1 VFQAVFLVGD
11 GKCYNRLETN
21 REANRNRFGVKG
33 EVGNLAKSWHTEKTD
48 EVMQELGVTSKG
60 LTTQEAQ
67 ERLKEYGYNE
77 LVAKKRKSALSMFL
91 GEFKDIFII
100 LLIVATIFSAAI
112 GYYDVLTGEAE
123 GVMEAMADAIIIGA
137 IVILVAITGFVQEYR
152 AEKAIEA
159 MKKLTAPKARVMRDG
174 QEMIIP
180 AKEIVP
186 GDILVLESGDQV
198 PADARIIEAIE
209 LKASEAVL
217 TGESA
222 PVNKDVAPVKSD
234 AGISE
239 RRNTLFTATHVVYGR
254 GRAVVTTTGMNTE
267 FGKIAEMVQTA
278 EEEGTP
284 LQRKLDKFAGKI
296 AKVVIGVCVIIFVL
310 EAFDVVISGVF
321 EAEGF
326 IQAFMSSISLAISAV
341 PEGLPAIVTVA
352 LALGAREFARRH
364 ALVRRLSSAEG
375 LGAVTVICSD
385 KTGTITKGEMTVRQI
400 YVDEKLFEV
409 SGVGYAPKGEF
420 MLGGA
425 PAKPEGDAELL
436 LRIGALCNNADLR
449 RKEAADSWEIFGDP
463 TEGALIVAAE
473 KAAFAK
479 KALDAAYPRIR
490 EIPFTSE
497 RKRMTTLHETPGN
510 GVVAYVK
517 GAPETILE
525 RCIHIIEDG
534 KEVKLTEAKA
544 SRVLQ
549 VNEQLAGN
557 ALRVLAMAYK
567 RLSSAAE
574 KYADDAL
581 EKDLVFVG
589 LQGMIDP
596 PREEAIQA
604 NKTCQKAGIRTVMI
618 TGDHKLTAVA
628 IAKEVGIFRKDDL
641 VLTGAELDTLGDA
654 EFEQEVEK
662 VSVYARVSP
671 EHKLKIVNAWK
682 KKGNIVAMTGDG
694 VNDAPAVKSADVGVS
709 MGITG
714 TDVTKEASDVIL
726 NDDNFAT
733 IVKAVEQGRVIYDNI
748 RKYARFLIAC
758 NFDELLVI
766 GTFAILGGLFSP
778 ELFPLPLLP
787 AMILWINLVT
797 DGAPAVALATDPPD
811 VDVMDRPPRKPE
823 EGILHG
829 MGRFIIMSFILQSVG
844 TILVFSLEYYFFPSH
859 PWMLANGGID
869 ELARQASYR
878 EATTTAFVQAAMF
891 ELLVVWNCRSEKRS
905 VWRMGRNAFKNKFF
919 VIAEVVSIA
928 LTLGITYIPITQQLF
943 HLTAL
948 SLTDLAYVI
957 GVSALALVV
966 LPEFTMN
973 RKLWKWG

>member
-1 VFQAVFLVGD
+1 MS
-11 GKCYNRLETN
+11 EP
-21 REANRNRFGVKG
+21 
-33 EVGNLAKSWHTEKTD
+33 WHSKKVD
-48 EVMQELGVTSKG
+48 EVMLDLEVTHDG
-60 LTTQEAQ
+60 LTSQETSD
-67 ERLKEYGYNE
+67 RLLKYGYNE

-91 GEFKDIFII
+91 GEFKDIFIL
-100 LLIVATIFSAAI
+100 LLIAATIFSAII

-123 GVMEAMADAIIIGA
+123 GVMEALADAIIIGA
-137 IVILVAITGFVQEYR
+137 IVILVAVTGFVQEYR

-159 MKKLTAPKARVMRDG
+159 MKKLTAPKARVLRDG
-174 QEMIIP
+174 EEMVIP
-180 AKEIVP
+180 AREIVP
-186 GDILVLESGDQV
+186 GDLLILESGDHV

-222 PVNKDVAPVKSD
+222 PVNKNVLPVKSD
-234 AGISE
+234 APISD
-239 RRNTLFTATHVVYGR
+239 RRNMLFTATHVVYGR
-254 GRAVVTTTGMNTE
+254 GKAVVTTTGMNTE
-267 FGKIAEMVQTA
+267 FGKIAEMVQSA
-278 EEEGTP
+278 EEEETP

-296 AKVVIGVCVIIFVL
+296 AKVVVGVCVVIFAL
-310 EAFDVVISGVF
+310 EAFDVIVSGVF
-321 EAEGF
+321 DANGF

-352 LALGAREFARRH
+352 LALGAREFARRN

-385 KTGTITKGEMTVRQI
+385 KTGTITKGEMTVRRI
-400 YVDEKLFEV
+400 YLGHRFFEV
-409 SGVGYAPKGEF
+409 TGVGYAPKGEF
-420 MLGGA
+420 RYDDA
-425 PAKPEGDAELL
+425 VFKPGPDNELL
-436 LRIGALCNNADLR
+436 LRVGALCNNAQLR
-449 RKEAADSWEIFGDP
+449 KKENADTWEILGDP
-463 TEGALIVAAE
+463 TEAALIVTAE
-473 KAAFAK
+473 KGGLVK
-479 KALDAAYPRIR
+479 EELDEIYPRIR

-497 RKRMTTLHETPGN
+497 RKRMTTLHRTPQN
-510 GVVAYVK
+510 ELVAYVK

-525 RCIHIIEDG
+525 KCTHLLENG
-534 KEVKLTEAKA
+534 KEVKLTEEETRQILEA
-544 SRVLQ
+544 
-549 VNEQLAGN
+549 NEQMATN
-557 ALRVLAMAYK
+557 ALRILAMAYRK
-567 RLSSAAE
+567 VPAAAE
-574 KYADDAL
+574 KYEDDQL
-581 EKDLVFVG
+581 EANLVFVG
-589 LQGMIDP
+589 LEGMIDP

-604 NKTCQKAGIRTVMI
+604 NKTCRKAGIKTVMI

-628 IAKEVGIFRKDDL
+628 IATEVGIFKDGDM
-641 VLTGAELDTLGDA
+641 VLTGSELDKLSDT
-654 EFEQEVEK
+654 EFGGEVEK

-682 KKGNIVAMTGDG
+682 KNGHIVAMTGDG
-694 VNDAPAVKSADVGVS
+694 VNDAPAVKAADVGVS

-733 IVKAVEQGRVIYDNI
+733 IVKAVEQGRVIYDNV
-748 RKYARFLIAC
+748 RKYARFLISC

-766 GTFAILGGLFSP
+766 GAFAILGGLFSP

-811 VDVMDRPPRKPE
+811 VDVMDRPPRKPS

-829 MGRFIIMSFILQSVG
+829 MGRFIVMSFILQSIG
-844 TILVFSLEYYFFPSH
+844 TILVFSLEYYITPSH
-859 PWMLANGGID
+859 PWMINGVVNEANRILTY
-869 ELARQASYR
+869 E

-905 VWRMGRNAFKNKFF
+905 VWRMGRDAFKNKFF

-928 LTLGITYIPITQQLF
+928 ATLGITYIPVTQQLF

-948 SLTDLAYVI
+948 SPTDLAYVI
-957 GVSALALVV
+957 GVSALAFLV
-966 LPEFTMN
+966 LPELTMN
-973 RKLWKWG
+973 RKLWKWS

>member
-1 VFQAVFLVGD
+1 MEKKD
-11 GKCYNRLETN
+11 
-21 REANRNRFGVKG
+21 
-33 EVGNLAKSWHTEKTD
+33 WHTGNMD
-48 EVMQELGVTSKG
+48 EVMHELNVTHEG
-60 LTTQEAQ
+60 LTTQEAL
-67 ERLKEYGYNE
+67 ERLKKYGYNE
-77 LVAKKRKSALSMFL
+77 LVAKKRKSALMMFL
-91 GEFKDIFII
+91 GEFKDIFIL
-100 LLIVATIFSAAI
+100 LLIAATIFSAII
-112 GYYDVLTGEAE
+112 GYYDVLTGAAE
-123 GVMEAMADAIIIGA
+123 GVMEALADSIIIGA
-137 IVILVAITGFVQEYR
+137 IVILVAVTGFVQEYR

-159 MKKLTAPKARVMRDG
+159 MKKLTAPKARVFRDG
-174 QEMIIP
+174 QEVIIP

-217 TGESA
+217 TGEST
-222 PVNKDVAPVKSD
+222 PVNKDVAPVKGD

-239 RRNTLFTATHVVYGR
+239 RRNTVFTATHIVYGR
-254 GRAVVTTTGMNTE
+254 GKAVVTTTGMNTE

-278 EEEGTP
+278 QEEETP
-284 LQRKLDKFAGKI
+284 LQKKLDKFAGKI
-296 AKVVIGVCVIIFVL
+296 AKVVVGVCVLIFAL
-310 EAFDVVISGVF
+310 EAFDVVVSGIF
-321 EAEGF
+321 NIEGF
-326 IQAFMSSISLAISAV
+326 IQAFLSSISLAISAV

-352 LALGAREFARRH
+352 LALGAREFARRN

-385 KTGTITKGEMTVRQI
+385 KTGTITKGEMTVRRI
-400 YVDEKLFEV
+400 YADEKFLEV
-409 SGVGYAPKGEF
+409 TGVGYEPKGEF
-420 MLGGA
+420 KLGIEVV
-425 PAKPEGDAELL
+425 KPEGDTELL
-436 LRIGALCNNADLR
+436 LRIGALCNNAQLR
-449 RKEAADSWEIFGDP
+449 KKNEENSWEIFGDP

-473 KAAFAK
+473 KAALGKEKLGGLFT
-479 KALDAAYPRIR
+479 RVR

-497 RKRMTTLHETPGN
+497 RKLMTTVHKTPQDK
-510 GVVAYVK
+510 VVAYLK

-525 RCIHIIEDG
+525 KCTHILENG
-534 KEVKLTEAKA
+534 KEVKLTEAKVNK
-544 SRVLQ
+544 VLQ
-549 VNEQLAGN
+549 ANEQLASN

-567 RLSSAAE
+567 QLPSASE
-574 KYADDAL
+574 KYEDDAI
-581 EKDLVFVG
+581 ERDLVFVG
-589 LQGMIDP
+589 LEGMIDP
-596 PREEAIQA
+596 PREEAIKA
-604 NKTCQKAGIRTVMI
+604 NETCQKAGIRTVMI
-618 TGDHKLTAVA
+618 TGDHKLTALAV
-628 IAKEVGIFRKDDL
+628 AKEVGIFREGDL
-641 VLTGAELDTLGDA
+641 VLTGIELDKLGDT

-671 EHKLKIVNAWK
+671 EHKLRIVNGWK
-682 KKGNIVAMTGDG
+682 KRGHIVAMTGDG
-694 VNDAPAVKSADVGVS
+694 VNDAPAVKAADVGVS

-733 IVKAVEQGRVIYDNI
+733 IVKAVEQGRVIYDNV

-758 NFDELLVI
+758 NFDELFVI

-811 VDVMDRPPRKPE
+811 VDVMDRAPRKPS

-829 MGRFIIMSFILQSVG
+829 MGRFILMSFILQSIG
-844 TILVFSLEYYFFPSH
+844 TILVFSLEYYLFPAH
-859 PWMLANGGID
+859 PWMTNGVVFSEANR
-869 ELARQASYR
+869 LLSYE

-905 VWRMGRNAFKNKFF
+905 VWRMGRDAFKNKFF
-919 VIAEVVSIA
+919 VIAEIVSIT

-948 SLTDLAYVI
+948 SPTDLAYVL
-957 GVSALALVV
+957 GVSALALFV
-966 LPEFTMN
+966 LPEVTMN
-973 RKLWKWG
+973 RKLWKWS

>member
-1 VFQAVFLVGD
+1 
-11 GKCYNRLETN
+11 
-21 REANRNRFGVKG
+21 
-33 EVGNLAKSWHTEKTD
+33 LAKSWHTDKID
-48 EVMQELGVTSKG
+48 EVMHELDVSHEG
-60 LTTQEAQ
+60 LTSQEAQ
-67 ERLKEYGYNE
+67 QRLSKYGYNE

-91 GEFKDIFII
+91 GEFKDIFIL
-100 LLIVATIFSAAI
+100 LLIAATIFSAII
-112 GYYDVLTGEAE
+112 GYYDVVTGAE
-123 GVMEAMADAIIIGA
+123 EGFLEAMADAIIIGA
-137 IVILVAITGFVQEYR
+137 IVILVAITSFVQEYR

-159 MKKLTAPKARVMRDG
+159 MKKLTAPKARVIRDG
-174 QEMIIP
+174 REIIIP

-186 GDILVLESGDQV
+186 GDILALESGDHV
-198 PADARIIEAIE
+198 AADARVIEAIE
-209 LKASEAVL
+209 LKANEAIL

-222 PVNKDVAPVKSD
+222 PVNKDVAPVKSE
-234 AGISE
+234 APISE

-254 GRAVVTTTGMNTE
+254 GKAVVTTTGMNTE

-278 EEEGTP
+278 QEEETP
-284 LQRKLDKFAGKI
+284 LQKKLDKFAGKI
-296 AKVVIGVCVIIFVL
+296 AKVVVGVCVVIFAL
-310 EAFDVVISGVF
+310 EAFDVVIQGYLNI
-321 EAEGF
+321 EGM

-352 LALGAREFARRH
+352 LALGAREFARRN

-385 KTGTITKGEMTVRQI
+385 KTGTITKGEMTVRQM
-400 YVDEKLFEV
+400 YVDGKLLEV
-409 SGVGYAPKGEF
+409 TGVGYEPKGEF
-420 MLGGA
+420 KLDQDA
-425 PAKPEGDAELL
+425 AKPEGDAELL
-436 LRIGALCNNADLR
+436 LRIGTLCNNAQLR
-449 RKEAADSWEIFGDP
+449 KKDADNSWEIFGDP

-473 KAAFAK
+473 KAALGK
-479 KALDAAYPRIR
+479 EKLEEIYPRIR

-497 RKRMTTLHETPGN
+497 RKRMTTLHKTPQN
-510 GVVAYVK
+510 EVVAYAK

-525 RCIHIIEDG
+525 KCTHMLENG
-534 KEVKLTEAKA
+534 EEVKLTQAKINK
-544 SRVLQ
+544 VLQ

-567 RLSSAAE
+567 RLPSATE
-574 KYADDAL
+574 KYEDEAI

-596 PREEAIQA
+596 PREEAIKA

-618 TGDHKLTAVA
+618 TGDHKLTALAVA
-628 IAKEVGIFRKDDL
+628 EEVGIFREGDL
-641 VLTGAELDTLGDA
+641 VLTGAELDMLGDT

-671 EHKLKIVNAWK
+671 EHKLRIVNGLK
-682 KKGNIVAMTGDG
+682 KKGHIAAMTGDG
-694 VNDAPAVKSADVGVS
+694 VNDAPAVKAADVGVS

-733 IVKAVEQGRVIYDNI
+733 IVKAVEEGRVIYDNI

-811 VDVMDRPPRKPE
+811 VDVMDRPPRKPT

-829 MGRFIIMSFILQSVG
+829 MGRFIVLSFILQSIG
-844 TILVFSLEYYFFPSH
+844 TILVFCLEYYVWPAHGFGTEES
-859 PWMLANGGID
+859 LA
-869 ELARQASYR
+869 EAR
-878 EATTTAFVQAAMF
+878 TTAFVQAAMF

-905 VWRMGRNAFKNKFF
+905 VWRMGRDAFKNKFF
-919 VIAEVVSIA
+919 VIADLVSVA

-957 GVSALALVV
+957 GIASLGLFV
-966 LPEFTMN
+966 LPEITMN
-973 RKLWKWG
+973 KKLWKWS

>member
-1 VFQAVFLVGD
+1 MKLTGSARSGF
-11 GKCYNRLETN
+11 GKL
-21 REANRNRFGVKG
+21 G
-33 EVGNLAKSWHTEKTD
+33 KSWHSEKID
-48 EVMQELGVTSKG
+48 EVMHELDVTNEG
-60 LTTQEAQ
+60 LTSQEVQ
-67 ERLKEYGYNE
+67 ERLQKYGYNE
-77 LVAKKRKSALSMFL
+77 LVAKKRRSALSMFL

-112 GYYDVLTGEAE
+112 GYYDVLTGEAD

-137 IVILVAITGFVQEYR
+137 IVIMVAITGFVQEYR

-159 MKKLTAPKARVMRDG
+159 MKKLTAPKARVVRDG
-174 QEMIIP
+174 QEVIIP

-278 EEEGTP
+278 EEEETP
-284 LQRKLDKFAGKI
+284 LQRKLNKFAGKI
-296 AKVVIGVCVIIFVL
+296 GKVVIGVCVLIFAL

-385 KTGTITKGEMTVRQI
+385 KTGTITKGEMTVRQL
-400 YVDEKLFEV
+400 YVDGKFFEV
-409 SGVGYAPKGEF
+409 SGVGYAPKGE
-420 MLGGA
+420 LTLNGA
-425 PAKPEGDAELL
+425 PAKPDDDAALL
-436 LRIGALCNNADLR
+436 MRIGAVCNNAQLR
-449 RKEAADSWEIFGDP
+449 KKEEGDSWEIFGDP
-463 TEGALIVAAE
+463 TEGALIVVAE
-473 KAAFAK
+473 KAGFAK
-479 KALDAAYPRIR
+479 EALDASYPRLR

-497 RKRMTTLHETPGN
+497 RKRMTTLHKTPEN
-510 GVVAYVK
+510 GLVDYVK
-517 GAPETILE
+517 GAPEMILE
-525 RCIHIIEDG
+525 RCTHILENG
-534 KEVKLTEAKA
+534 KEVKLTKEKA
-544 SRVLQ
+544 SKVFQ
-549 VNEQLAGN
+549 VNEQLASN

-567 RLSSAAE
+567 KLSSAAE
-574 KYADDAL
+574 KYTDAEL

-589 LQGMIDP
+589 LEGMIDP
-596 PREEAIQA
+596 PRVEAIQA

-628 IAKEVGIFRKDDL
+628 IAKEVGIFHEGDL
-641 VLTGAELDTLGDA
+641 ELTGAELDALGDA

-682 KKGNIVAMTGDG
+682 KKGHIVAMTGDG
-694 VNDAPAVKSADVGVS
+694 VNDAPAIKSADVGVS

-726 NDDNFAT
+726 TDDNFAT

-766 GTFAILGGLFSP
+766 GTFAVLGGLFSP

-829 MGRFIIMSFILQSVG
+829 MGRFIVLSFILQSIG
-844 TILVFSLEYYFFPSH
+844 TILVFSLEYYFFPAH
-859 PWMLANGGID
+859 PWMVNGVID
-869 ELARQASYR
+869 EAARVLSYE

-905 VWRMGRNAFKNKFF
+905 VWRMGKAAFKNKFF

-928 LTLGITYIPITQQLF
+928 LTLGITYIPITQELF

-948 SLTDLAYVI
+948 SPTDLAYVI
-957 GVSALALVV
+957 GVAALALFV

-973 RKLWKWG
+973 KKLWKWK

>member
-1 VFQAVFLVGD
+1 L
-11 GKCYNRLETN
+11 
-21 REANRNRFGVKG
+21 
-33 EVGNLAKSWHTEKTD
+33 GNSWHSKKID
-48 EVMQELGVTSKG
+48 DVMHDLGATNDG
-60 LTTQEAQ
+60 LTSQEVQ
-67 ERLKEYGYNE
+67 ERLKKYGYNE
-77 LVAKKRKSALSMFL
+77 LVAKKRRSALSMFL

-100 LLIVATIFSAAI
+100 LLIIATIFSAII
-112 GYYDVLTGEAE
+112 GYYDVLIGEAE

-137 IVILVAITGFVQEYR
+137 IVIMVAITGFVQEYR

-159 MKKLTAPKARVMRDG
+159 MKKLTAPKARVVRDG
-174 QEMIIP
+174 QEVIVP

-198 PADARIIEAIE
+198 PADARIIETIE

-278 EEEGTP
+278 EEEETP
-284 LQRKLDKFAGKI
+284 LQRKLNKFAGKI
-296 AKVVIGVCVIIFVL
+296 GKVVVGVCVLIFAL

-385 KTGTITKGEMTVRQI
+385 KTGTITRGEMTVREL
-400 YVDEKLFEV
+400 YFDGKLFEV

-420 MLGGA
+420 MLDGT
-425 PAKPEGDAELL
+425 PVKLEGDAEIL
-436 LRIGALCNNADLR
+436 LRIGSVCNNAQLR

-479 KALDAAYPRIR
+479 EALYATYPRIR

-497 RKRMTTLHETPGN
+497 RKRMTTLHKTPEN

-525 RCIHIIEDG
+525 RCTHILENG

-544 SRVLQ
+544 SKVLQ

-567 RLSSAAE
+567 QLFSAAE
-574 KYADDAL
+574 KYTDDAL

-596 PREEAIQA
+596 PREEAIKA

-628 IAKEVGIFRKDDL
+628 IAKEVGIFREGDL
-641 VLTGAELDTLGDA
+641 ELTGAELDALDDA
-654 EFEQEVEK
+654 EFDQEVEK

-682 KKGNIVAMTGDG
+682 KKGHIVAMTGDG
-694 VNDAPAVKSADVGVS
+694 VNDAPAIKSADVGVS

-726 NDDNFAT
+726 TDDNFAT

-766 GTFAILGGLFSP
+766 GTFAILGGLFST

-811 VDVMDRPPRKPE
+811 VDVMDRAPRKPE

-829 MGRFIIMSFILQSVG
+829 MGRFIVLSFILQSVG
-844 TILVFSLEYYFFPSH
+844 TILVFCLEYYIFPAH
-859 PWMLANGGID
+859 PWMANGVIVS
-869 ELARQASYR
+869 EPYRILSYE
-878 EATTTAFVQAAMF
+878 EATTTAFVQAAIF

-905 VWRMGRNAFKNKFF
+905 VWRMGRDALRNKFF
-919 VIAEVVSIA
+919 VIAEIASIA
-928 LTLGITYIPITQQLF
+928 LTLGITYIPITQELF

-948 SLTDLAYVI
+948 SLTDLGYVI
-957 GVSALALVV
+957 AVASLALLV

-973 RKLWKWG
+973 KKLWKWK